1 MSKVFKVANKF
12 PCPGPRYERLGSASG
27 ESFRKELKAFL
38 EKSPQL
44 TVDLDGTEG
53 YGSSF
58 LEEGFGGLIR
68 EGFDPKIVLNIKFI
82 SEEEPDL
89 VDEIKEYINDAI
101 AENQAD

>member
-12 PCPGPRYERLGSASG
+12 PCPGPRYKRLGSASG
-27 ESFRKELKAFL
+27 EEFRAELIDLLLKN
-38 EKSPQL
+38 PQL

-68 EGFDPKIVLNIKFI
+68 EGIPPETVLGISFI
-82 SEEEPDL
+82 SNEEPDL

-101 AENQAD
+101 AELDQ